1 MKKKTAAAVLSAV
14 MALSIPAVSN
24 ASLDSREIN
33 IVPIAAYTAQGNE
46 QALKK
51 ALTEGLNNGLTVNE
65 IKEVLVQ
72 MYAYTGFPRS
82 LTGLG
87 EFVNLLKERKTS
99 LMRNYMGLI
108 DGS

>member
-65 IKEVLVQ
+65 IKGSPGADVRL
-72 MYAYTGFPRS
+72 YGLPKKSDRFRS
-82 LTGLG
+82 GL
-87 EFVNLLKERKTS
+87 
-99 LMRNYMGLI
+99 LI
-108 DGS
+108 Y